1 MKLTFLGTS
10 SENGQC
16 PTFYATDRGTY
27 VVQGWKITDA
37 EALAKLDMPAQ
48 GDRARDPRRPAALR
62 PARHRLMALLLGED
76 FNQLFGSFERSAR
89 RLETRDRYDVPSERP
104 YLDRWRAGMQE
115 DPEHLA

>member
-37 EALAKLDMPAQ
+37 EALAQLDMPEQETAVEIPA
-48 GDRARDPRRPAALR
+48 DLLRYAPRFT
-62 PARHRLMALLLGED
+62 D
-76 FNQLFGSFERSAR
+76 
-89 RLETRDRYDVPSERP
+89 
-104 YLDRWRAGMQE
+104 
-115 DPEHLA
+115 